1 MNQSNTK
8 IFILKLATNEENL
21 TMSQFSLNQQF
32 EELVKASLMEEQVL
46 GHNKNNSSNNNNSSN
61 TDNKMMA
68 KNESAKSPDFFQDNN
83 AIKRMKTA
91 KRHTNTG
98 VKSTNFSSN
107 IS

>member
-1 MNQSNTK
+1 MNQSNAK

-46 GHNKNNSSNNNNSSN
+46 GHNNNSNNNNNSSN

-83 AIKRMKTA
+83 AIKRMKTV
-91 KRHTNTG
+91 KKHTNTR
-98 VKSTNFSSN
+98 VKSRNFSSN